1 MPKKILIDAGH
12 YAGYGKSPCKTSP
25 TYYEGN
31 MTWALCASLVAELK
45 KYGFDVAMTRA
56 DIKTDVPVLKRGQMA
71 KGYDLFIS
79 LHSNSP
85 GGKDDNKVNNN
96 LDLPVIIVPLVHSTA
111 FETFAGKIG
120 EAVHTLLDTKYIYK
134 KKGYKIYTKKN
145 PNNPSLDY
153 YGVIRGAVSV
163 GCKNA
168 MIIEHSFHTCE
179 KTVAFLLKQ
188 SNLDKIAAKEA
199 EIIADF
205 FGLKKEAKQ
214 EEAKSEPAVSATFKQ
229 GDVVSVLGETYY
241 GSTKKIPDWVKSL
254 KWIVKSVKG
263 DRVVIDKS
271 VDGKHSICSA
281 VAAKD
286 LKKV

>member
-12 YAGYGKSPCKTSP
+12 YANFGKSPCKTSP

-45 KYGFDVAMTRA
+45 KYSFDVATTRA

-85 GGKDDNKVNNN
+85 GGKDDNKVNND
-96 LDLPVIIVPLVHSTA
+96 LDLPVIIVPLVHSIA

-120 EAVHTLLDTKYIYK
+120 EAIHTLLDTKYIYK

-205 FGLKKEAKQ
+205 FGVKKTEATTPKT
-214 EEAKSEPAVSATFKQ
+214 EPAETTGFQK
-229 GDVVSVLGETYY
+229 GDVVVVIGNYY
-241 GSTKKIPDWVKSL
+241 YQSKQPIPKFVKEN
-254 KWIVKSVKG
+254 KWIVRSVKG
-263 DRVVIDKS
+263 DRVVIDES
-271 VDGKHSICSA
+271 VDGKHHICSP